1 MPKMNL
7 SRMFDF
13 SDCREALKKADE
25 LAAQFSSGFEKDF
38 VLYSGLFA
46 DDNNAGNPDCAC
58 MYMEDLSSIPFLDNI
73 PGIEYY
79 QLRARLLS
87 GSNDLVALSYM
98 PDPAYERYNRIF
110 LGLGEPEFLTVCP
123 DRNAPINI
131 TRNILESR
139 GAIGNIVDFTKSRGA
154 LNIHPY
160 MGSREVWELAL
171 QLRGNFGADVRV
183 TAPLPGVTEMVNDK
197 SQFVMLVQAMLSA
210 DDTVETCS
218 SNALSHI
225 TDALK
230 TMALRYDKIVLK
242 IGNYA
247 SAMGNILFDS
257 EQVKMMDKVRLRAA
271 VRNELAQRKWDG
283 SHNVCVME
291 WRTDVLGSPSA
302 QLWIPRAGFPVVEG
316 IFDQLLAGPE
326 KVFNGST
333 PSRMPE
339 RLKKEFAR
347 KAFNLGLLFQRLG
360 YFGRCSFDAIV
371 CGRDLGDAAIKFVEC
386 NGRWGGTSLPMS
398 LCNRIFGSH
407 LGIRYIAKDVLDKR
421 LRGCSFGTLLKIF
434 EGRLYDCRTGSGDF
448 ILYNTG
454 CLEKYGKF
462 DMIALG
468 DIREETEYKA
478 FVEVP
483 EMLDDYFADADEL
496 CRSTAE

>member
-1 MPKMNL
+1 MPKMNM
-7 SRMFDF
+7 SRIFDF
-13 SDCREALKKADE
+13 SAGREAVKKADE
-25 LAAQFSSGFEKDF
+25 LAAQLSVGLEKDIE
-38 VLYSGLFA
+38 LYSGLFA
-46 DDNNAGNPDCAC
+46 DGNGAGGRDCAC
-58 MYMEDLSSIPFLDNI
+58 MYVEDLSSIPFLDNI

-87 GSNDLVALSYM
+87 GANDLVALSYM
-98 PDPAYERYNRIF
+98 PDPAYECYNRSF
-110 LGLGEPEFLTVCP
+110 LGLGEPDFLIVYP
-123 DRNAPINI
+123 DRHAPINI
-131 TRNILESR
+131 TRNILESHAATR
-139 GAIGNIVDFTKSRGA
+139 RIVDFAKGRGM

-160 MGSREVWELAL
+160 MGSREVWELASH
-171 QLRGNFGADVRV
+171 LRGSAGVDVRV

-197 SQFVMLVQAMLSA
+197 SKFVMLVQKMLSA
-210 DDTVETCS
+210 DDTVETRS
-218 SNALSHI
+218 SNDLACI
-225 TDALK
+225 ADALRA
-230 TMALRYDKIVLK
+230 MALKHGKVVLK

-257 EQVKMMDKVRLRAA
+257 EQVRRMDIAGLRTA
-271 VRNELAQRKWDG
+271 VRNELARRRWDG
-283 SHNVCVME
+283 MHNVCVME

-316 IFDQLLAGPE
+316 IFDQILAGPE

-333 PSRMPE
+333 PSCMPE
-339 RLKKEFAR
+339 GLKKEFAR
-347 KAFNLGLLFQRLG
+347 KSFELGLLFQKLG

-371 CGRDLGDAAIKFVEC
+371 CGRELQDASVKFVEC

-407 LGIRYIAKDVLDKR
+407 LGMRYIAKDVLDRR
-421 LRGCSFGTLLKIF
+421 LRGCSFSTLLRIF

-454 CLEKYGKF
+454 CLKEYGKF
-462 DMIALG
+462 DIIVLG
-468 DIREETEYKA
+468 DVREETEYKA

-483 EMLDDYFADADEL
+483 EMLDDYFKNVSEL
-496 CRSTAE
+496 CRSTVE